1 MSATGGGGLGRMS
14 SILNGLRL
22 ILSRTPVHHA
32 AVRHFYLQRACE
44 AVHKVEMPSLSPT
57 MEMGT
62 IVKWHKKEGDT
73 IVPGDVLCD
82 IQTDKAVVSMEYEDE
97 GVLAKILKPDNS
109 ADIKVGALIALMVDE
124 GDDWKGVEK
133 NRGWLMDHLKT
144 GQHLVGP
151 SVRKLLEE
159 YRLSIFDVPRSGP
172 KGSMLKGDVLGYL
185 KAKGLPK
192 PAIKFKLQAAQKEAE
207 DSKGQPRWHDMPLS
221 TMRKTIAKRLTESKT
236 TVPHAYAAIECST
249 GPVTKLRKKLA
260 GVYVSE
266 GVKVSMNDFIIK
278 AAGYA
283 LEKSPRVNAVWQ
295 GKVLKLVHNIDIS
308 IAVATENGLITPIV
322 TSVPLLSVAEVSAMV
337 KDLAKRAREGKLKP
351 EQYQGGTFTISNLGM
366 YGIKEFSAIINLP
379 QIAIMAV
386 GGAHASVGENNAFEH
401 KMTATLSFDC
411 RAIDETE
418 ATRFLEAFRSALEN
432 PDLMMVGSLVMSHP
446 ELAVGLAV

>member
-1 MSATGGGGLGRMS
+1 
-14 SILNGLRL
+14 
-22 ILSRTPVHHA
+22 
-32 AVRHFYLQRACE
+32 
-44 AVHKVEMPSLSPT
+44 
-57 MEMGT
+57 
-62 IVKWHKKEGDT
+62 
-73 IVPGDVLCD
+73 
-82 IQTDKAVVSMEYEDE
+82 MEYEDE
-97 GVLAKILKPDNS
+97 GVLAKILPQQRRRHHHRHQQRQHNHRRLLQLQFHHL
-109 ADIKVGALIALMVDE
+109 ALLLM
-124 GDDWKGVEK
+124 KK

-144 GQHLVGP
+144 
-151 SVRKLLEE
+151 
-159 YRLSIFDVPRSGP
+159 GP

-221 TMRKTIAKRLTESKT
+221 TMRKTIAKRLTESK
-236 TVPHAYAAIECST
+236 
-249 GPVTKLRKKLA
+249 G
-260 GVYVSE
+260 
-266 GVKVSMNDFIIK
+266 F
-278 AAGYA
+278 
-283 LEKSPRVNAVWQ
+283 
-295 GKVLKLVHNIDIS
+295 VL
-308 IAVATENGLITPIV
+308 
-322 TSVPLLSVAEVSAMV
+322 
-337 KDLAKRAREGKLKP
+337 DLAKRAREGKLKP

-432 PDLMMVGSLVMSHP
+432 PDLMM
-446 ELAVGLAV
+446 ADIQIDRQDQC